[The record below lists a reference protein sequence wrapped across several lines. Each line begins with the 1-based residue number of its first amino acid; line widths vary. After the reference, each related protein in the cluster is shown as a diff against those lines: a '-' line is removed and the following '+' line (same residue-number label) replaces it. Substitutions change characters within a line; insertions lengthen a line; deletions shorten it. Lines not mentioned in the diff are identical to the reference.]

1 MRKKLASILMAVG
14 ILSLVSVNQSFAAPC
29 AVDTCTLDVWNV
41 NELQASGDTVTV
53 ELNDAADTLTFMFND
68 AAGVPDPDYKLM
80 QVIGW
85 TTIGDGTGNFFFD
98 PGAPGQL
105 AGFGVFTTVY
115 DANAFLNGPGPHPDS
130 FVFGG
135 ITETSLENALFA
147 VHVIYT
153 ATGSCSGWVGNGVT
167 STSKSEP
174 GCGGGTTV
182 PEPASLLLLGAGLA
196 GVGVW
201 RRKLA

>member
-1 MRKKLASILMAVG
+1 MAVG
-14 ILSLVSVNQSFAAPC
+14 ILSLVSINQTVAAPC

-53 ELNDAADTLTFMFND
+53 SLNDALDQLTFTFND
-68 AAGVPDPDYKLM
+68 AAGVPDPEYKLM

-85 TTIGDGTGNFFFD
+85 TTLGDGTGNVFFD

-115 DANAFLNGPGPHPDS
+115 DTNLNGAGPFPDS
-130 FVFGG
+130 FTFGG
-135 ITETSLENALFA
+135 ITETSLENAQFA
-147 VHVIYT
+147 VHVIYQ
-153 ATGSCSGWVGNGVT
+153 ATGSCSGWVGNGAT
-167 STSKSEP
+167 DSTKSEP
-174 GCGGGTTV
+174 GCGGGTSV
-182 PEPASLLLLGAGLA
+182 PEPASLMLLGAGLA
-196 GVGVW
+196 GVGIW